1 MSLSISTC
9 LELVADLTEEQVRR
23 EYHRLGYDEV
33 IGLEE
38 KRERLREGLEEALT
52 KEKRKR
58 LREGLEEALTKE
70 SMSQALSRYS
80 KRETY
85 DENKPRSLT
94 RRPGKVSL
102 PDYHLA
108 FRERITSRLNP
119 STKAKTWP
127 TTC

>member
-38 KRERLREGLEEALT
+38 KR
-52 KEKRKR
+52 KR
-58 LREGLEEALTKE
+58 LREVLEEALTKE
-70 SMSQALSRYS
+70 SMSQAFSRYS
-80 KRETY
+80 RRETY